1 MKTVTPRTFAVRVG
15 LACALTGFAL
25 QPCAPPAQAVDGVIE
40 INQASASA
48 GAITPGD
55 QPGFPVTINA
65 PGSYRLTSD
74 LSVSDPGT
82 TVIIVNASF
91 VHIDLNGFTIRLPN
105 TWAGDQA
112 SCTAEGAGR
121 GVLAANSNTGIVV
134 SNGGVFGAPLHGIAL
149 HGANNR
155 VERVLVEQSCMEG
168 VILGSTSLVIDS
180 IARRN
185 RGTGFNLDPNSRISG
200 SIAEQN
206 GSFGIAVDE
215 FGLVEH
221 CVVRANQGGGIGSGV
236 SSSMQSNHASQ
247 NGFVDITAGVGSLI
261 LDNVVGAF
269 GAGIRGGPTQPFAPP
284 EVGSGGNVVTY
295 GIGAIPYDDVAHV
308 YCDLAN
314 TSKVCTP

>member
-1 MKTVTPRTFAVRVG
+1 
-15 LACALTGFAL
+15 
-25 QPCAPPAQAVDGVIE
+25 VIE

-48 GAITPGD
+48 GEITPGD
-55 QPGFPVTINA
+55 SPGFPVTIGE

-74 LSVSDPGT
+74 LTVSNPAIT
-82 TVIIVNASF
+82 AIIINASF
-91 VHIDLNGFTIRLPN
+91 VHIDLNGFTIRGPN

-112 SCTAEGAGR
+112 SCTASGAGR
-121 GVLAANSNTGIVV
+121 AVLAANSETGIVV
-134 SNGGVFGAPLHGIAL
+134 SNGSVFGAPLHGIAL

-155 VERVLVEQSCMEG
+155 VERVLAEQSCMDG
-168 VILGSTSLVIDS
+168 IILGATSLVIDS

-185 RGTGFNLDPNSRISG
+185 RGAGFNLDPNSRISG

-206 GSFGIAVDE
+206 GAFGIAVDE
-215 FGLVEH
+215 YGMVER
-221 CVVRANQGGGIGSGV
+221 CAVSANQGGGIGAGV
-236 SSSMQSNHASQ
+236 SSASQ
-247 NGFVDITAGVGSLI
+247 NGFVDITAGVGSLV

-269 GAGIRGGPTQPFAPP
+269 GAGIRGGPTQPFAPA

-295 GIGAIPYDDVAHV
+295 GLGGIPYDDVAHL